1 MKLYML
7 VPGTHLCR
15 H

>member
-7 VPGTHLCR
+7 VPRTHLCR